1 MKLEQ
6 ILNYVNSFEKNPFLK
21 VIDSIISNNPKEH
34 KEVDRIL
41 NELDGQIKNADNKS
55 VAQILNL
62 VEDEFADHIKEEF
75 LNTTSQ
81 LDILIDIIIRDGNSL
96 MKREWLGKLY
106 EKEVQKI
113 KKRIKSFEKSFDEE
127 DKDPRNRD
135 YVIYNKCLETAYKN
149 DREHNQESKITR
161 DEQSILNT
169 LASSLELSHEEIKLI
184 NYLIVPLQKIDVD
197 EIIKYLSSTGVIF
210 YSRKNHQVY
219 VADEVIRILR
229 KIRGKDVS
237 EKVFRKV
244 LKKLK
249 DSHINQ
255 LARKHNID
263 RKLSREEK
271 IKEILNEG
279 ITLTSALINGIFR
292 DDVNKTERRATINEL
307 IEKRLRI
314 DEKIKGASLEAKVEN
329 LITYF
334 KNREKDGALTIS
346 VNGYEKLL
354 KDVKGHIPKLNSI
367 VREEFE
373 LQEEDVLKAKFLL
386 MYNIRPSDVLYLLTD
401 DEVKDFCNA
410 QSISIRGNEI
420 QNVLDEYKDV
430 ENLFIENYELIA
442 RRDFNSLQENGL
454 DVKEAEIGVKFEEV
468 TKSILKKLGF
478 NVDDDL
484 RDSVNTSKDKADI
497 ILNEGENSLI
507 IIECKSIKEK
517 GYNKYSSVAR
527 QVKSYKNNAEKK
539 GYEVMKIFI
548 VAPEFTDEFI
558 NDCTLDYES
567 NLSLITADTLI
578 EIYNVFK
585 EFGHKSLP
593 ISLLMR
599 DVLIDKERVLKSLEK

>member
-1 MKLEQ
+1 MKQ

-34 KEVDRIL
+34 KEIDRIL
-41 NELDGQIKNADNKS
+41 NELDGQIKNADNRS

-62 VEDEFADHIKEEF
+62 VEGEFADHIEEEF
-75 LNTTSQ
+75 LNTTTQ

-106 EKEVQKI
+106 EKQVQKI
-113 KKRIKSFEKSFDEE
+113 KRRIKSFDQSFDEE
-127 DKDPRNRD
+127 NKDPRNRD
-135 YVIYNKCLETAYKN
+135 YVVYRNCLETSYNN
-149 DREHNQESKITR
+149 DREFNQESKITR

-219 VADEVIRILR
+219 VADEVVRILR

-255 LARKHNID
+255 LARKHSID

-271 IKEILNEG
+271 IKETLNEG
-279 ITLTSALINGIFR
+279 ITLTSVLRNGIFR
-292 DDVNKTERRATINEL
+292 DDVNKTDRRATINEL

-334 KNREKDGALTIS
+334 KNREEDGSLTIS

-354 KDVKGHIPKLNSI
+354 KDVKSHIPKLNST
-367 VREEFE
+367 VREAFE

-386 MYNIRPSDVLYLLTD
+386 TYNIRPTDVLYLLTD
-401 DEVKDFCNA
+401 DEVKDFCNS

-420 QNVLDEYKDV
+420 QNILDEYKDV

-484 RDSVNTSKDKADI
+484 RNSVNTSKDKADI

-507 IIECKSIKEK
+507 IMECKSIKEK

-578 EIYNVFK
+578 GIYNVFK

>member
-1 MKLEQ
+1 MKLKQ

-34 KEVDRIL
+34 KEIDRIL
-41 NELDGQIKNADNKS
+41 NELDGQIKNADNRS

-62 VEDEFADHIKEEF
+62 VEGEFADHIEEEF
-75 LNTTSQ
+75 LNTTTQ

-113 KKRIKSFEKSFDEE
+113 KRRIKSFDQSFDEE

-135 YVIYNKCLETAYKN
+135 YVVYRNCLETAYNN
-149 DREHNQESKITR
+149 DREFNQESKITR

-255 LARKHNID
+255 LARKHSID

-279 ITLTSALINGIFR
+279 ITLTSVLRNGIFR
-292 DDVNKTERRATINEL
+292 DDVNKMDRRATINEL

-334 KNREKDGALTIS
+334 KNREEDGSLTIS

-354 KDVKGHIPKLNSI
+354 KDVKSHIPKLNSI

-386 MYNIRPSDVLYLLTD
+386 TYNIRPTDVLYLLTD
-401 DEVKDFCNA
+401 DEVKDFCNS

-420 QNVLDEYKDV
+420 QNILDEYKDV

-484 RDSVNTSKDKADI
+484 RNSVNTSKDKADI
-497 ILNEGENSLI
+497 VLNEGENSLI
-507 IIECKSIKEK
+507 IMECKSIKEK

-578 EIYNVFK
+578 GIYNVFK

>member
-1 MKLEQ
+1 MKQ

-34 KEVDRIL
+34 KEIDRIL
-41 NELDGQIKNADNKS
+41 NELDGQIKNADNRS

-62 VEDEFADHIKEEF
+62 VEGEFADHIEEEF
-75 LNTTSQ
+75 LNTTTQ

-113 KKRIKSFEKSFDEE
+113 KRRIKSFDQSFDEE

-135 YVIYNKCLETAYKN
+135 YVVYRNCLETAYNN
-149 DREHNQESKITR
+149 DREFNQESKITR

-255 LARKHNID
+255 LARKHGID

-279 ITLTSALINGIFR
+279 ITLTSVLRNGIFR
-292 DDVNKTERRATINEL
+292 DDVNKMDRRATINEL

-334 KNREKDGALTIS
+334 KNREEDGSLTIS

-354 KDVKGHIPKLNSI
+354 KDVKSHIPKLNSI

-386 MYNIRPSDVLYLLTD
+386 TYNIRPTDVLYLLTD
-401 DEVKDFCNA
+401 DEVKDFCNS

-420 QNVLDEYKDV
+420 QNILDEYKDV

-484 RDSVNTSKDKADI
+484 RNSVNTSKDKADI
-497 ILNEGENSLI
+497 VLNEGENSLI
-507 IIECKSIKEK
+507 IMECKSIKEK

-578 EIYNVFK
+578 GIYNVFK

>member
-1 MKLEQ
+1 
-6 ILNYVNSFEKNPFLK
+6 
-21 VIDSIISNNPKEH
+21 
-34 KEVDRIL
+34 
-41 NELDGQIKNADNKS
+41 
-55 VAQILNL
+55 
-62 VEDEFADHIKEEF
+62 
-75 LNTTSQ
+75 
-81 LDILIDIIIRDGNSL
+81 

-106 EKEVQKI
+106 EKEIQKI

-255 LARKHNID
+255 LARKHSID

-271 IKEILNEG
+271 IKEVLNEG

-329 LITYF
+329 LIAYF

>member
-1 MKLEQ
+1 VAGNLRKNHILAFKIFEMKLEQ

-34 KEVDRIL
+34 KEVYRIL

-55 VAQILNL
+55 VSQILNL

-75 LNTTSQ
+75 LNTTTQ

-106 EKEVQKI
+106 EKEIQKI
-113 KKRIKSFEKSFDEE
+113 KKRIKSFEKSFGEE

-135 YVIYNKCLETAYKN
+135 YTIYKNCLETAYKN
-149 DREHNQESKITR
+149 DREFNQESKITR

-169 LASSLELSHEEIKLI
+169 LASSLELSHEEVKLI
-184 NYLIVPLQKIDVD
+184 NYLIVPLQKTDVD

-255 LARKHNID
+255 LARKHGID

-271 IKEILNEG
+271 IKEILSEG
-279 ITLTSALINGIFR
+279 ITLTSALRNGIFR
-292 DDVNKTERRATINEL
+292 DDVNKTDRKATINEL

-314 DEKIKGASLEAKVEN
+314 EEKIKGASLEAKIEN
-329 LITYF
+329 LISYF

-354 KDVKGHIPKLNSI
+354 KDGKSHIPKLNSL

-386 MYNIRPSDVLYLLTD
+386 TYNITRLWT
-401 DEVKDFCNA
+401 C
-410 QSISIRGNEI
+410 
-420 QNVLDEYKDV
+420 
-430 ENLFIENYELIA
+430 
-442 RRDFNSLQENGL
+442 
-454 DVKEAEIGVKFEEV
+454 
-468 TKSILKKLGF
+468 
-478 NVDDDL
+478 
-484 RDSVNTSKDKADI
+484 
-497 ILNEGENSLI
+497 
-507 IIECKSIKEK
+507 
-517 GYNKYSSVAR
+517 
-527 QVKSYKNNAEKK
+527 
-539 GYEVMKIFI
+539 
-548 VAPEFTDEFI
+548 
-558 NDCTLDYES
+558 
-567 NLSLITADTLI
+567 
-578 EIYNVFK
+578 
-585 EFGHKSLP
+585 
-593 ISLLMR
+593 
-599 DVLIDKERVLKSLEK
+599 

>member
-21 VIDSIISNNPKEH
+21 VIDNIISNNPKKH

-41 NELDGQIKNADNKS
+41 NELDGQIKNADNNS

-62 VEDEFADHIKEEF
+62 VEEEFADHIEEEF
-75 LNTTSQ
+75 LNTTTQ

-106 EKEVQKI
+106 EKEIQKI
-113 KKRIKSFEKSFDEE
+113 KKRITSFEKNFDEE
-127 DKDPRNRD
+127 DKDLRNRD
-135 YVIYNKCLETAYKN
+135 YVVYKNCLETAYKN
-149 DREHNQESKITR
+149 DREFNQESKITR

-169 LASSLELSHEEIKLI
+169 LASSLELSHEEIKLM
-184 NYLIVPLQKIDVD
+184 NYLIVPLQKIDID

-237 EKVFRKV
+237 EKIFRKV

-249 DSHINQ
+249 DSNINQ
-255 LARKHNID
+255 LARKHGID

-279 ITLTSALINGIFR
+279 ITLKSALRNGIFR
-292 DDVNKTERRATINEL
+292 DDVNKTDRKATVKEL

-314 DEKIKGASLEAKVEN
+314 DEKIKGASLEAKIEN

-334 KNREKDGALTIS
+334 KNRERDGSLTIS

-354 KDVKGHIPKLNSI
+354 KDVKSHIPKLNSI

-373 LQEEDVLKAKFLL
+373 FQEEDALKAKFLL
-386 MYNIRPSDVLYLLTD
+386 THNIRPSDIIYLLTD
-401 DEVKDFCNA
+401 DEVKDFCNS

-420 QNVLDEYKDV
+420 QNILDEYRDV

-484 RDSVNTSKDKADI
+484 RNSVNTSKDKADI
-497 ILNEGENSLI
+497 ILNEGQGSLI

-558 NDCTLDYES
+558 NDCSLDYES

>member
-21 VIDSIISNNPKEH
+21 VIDGIISNKPKEH

-55 VAQILNL
+55 VSQILNL
-62 VEDEFADHIKEEF
+62 VEDEFADYIMEEF

-106 EKEVQKI
+106 EKEIQKI
-113 KKRIKSFEKSFDEE
+113 KRRIKSFENSFEEE
-127 DKDPRNRD
+127 DKDSRSRD
-135 YVIYNKCLETAYKN
+135 YVVYKNCLDTAYRN
-149 DREHNQESKITR
+149 DRESNQESKITR

-169 LASSLELSHEEIKLI
+169 LASSLDLSHEEIKLI

-219 VADEVIRILR
+219 VADELIRILR

-237 EKVFRKV
+237 EKIFRKV

-255 LARKHNID
+255 LARKHGID

-271 IKEILNEG
+271 IKEILSEG
-279 ITLTSALINGIFR
+279 ITLTSALRNGIFK
-292 DDVNKTERRATINEL
+292 DDVNKTDRKTTINEL

-314 DEKIKGASLEAKVEN
+314 EEKIKGASLEAKIEN

-334 KNREKDGALTIS
+334 KNREKDGTLTIS

-354 KDVKGHIPKLNSI
+354 KDLNSHIPKLNNI
-367 VREEFE
+367 VRAEFE
-373 LQEEDVLKAKFLL
+373 LQEENILKAKFLL
-386 MYNIRPSDVLYLLTD
+386 TYNIRPSDVLYLLTD
-401 DEVKDFCNA
+401 DQVKDFCNA
-410 QSISIRGNEI
+410 QSISVRGNEI
-420 QNVLDEYKDV
+420 QNILNEYKDV

-454 DVKEAEIGVKFEEV
+454 EVKEAEIGVKFEEI

-484 RDSVNTSKDKADI
+484 RNSVNTSKDKADI
-497 ILNEGENSLI
+497 ILNEGDNSII

-527 QVKSYKNNAEKK
+527 QVTSYKNNAEKK
-539 GYEVMKIFI
+539 GFEVMKIFI

-585 EFGHKSLP
+585 ELGHKSLP

>member
-106 EKEVQKI
+106 EKEIQKI

-135 YVIYNKCLETAYKN
+135 YVIYKKCLETAYKN

-255 LARKHNID
+255 LARKHSID

-292 DDVNKTERRATINEL
+292 DDINKTERRATINEL

-567 NLSLITADTLI
+567 NLSLITADNLI

>member
-1 MKLEQ
+1 MKLKQ

-34 KEVDRIL
+34 KEIDRIL
-41 NELDGQIKNADNKS
+41 NELDGQIKNADNRS

-62 VEDEFADHIKEEF
+62 VEGEFADHIEEEF
-75 LNTTSQ
+75 LNTTTQ

-113 KKRIKSFEKSFDEE
+113 KRRIKSFDQSFDEE
-127 DKDPRNRD
+127 NKDPRNRD
-135 YVIYNKCLETAYKN
+135 YVVYRNCLETAYNN
-149 DREHNQESKITR
+149 DREFNQESKITR

-255 LARKHNID
+255 LARKHSID

-271 IKEILNEG
+271 IKETLNEG
-279 ITLTSALINGIFR
+279 ITLTSVLRNGIFR
-292 DDVNKTERRATINEL
+292 DDVNKTDRRATINEL

-334 KNREKDGALTIS
+334 KNREEDGSLTIS

-354 KDVKGHIPKLNSI
+354 KDVKSHIPKLNST

-386 MYNIRPSDVLYLLTD
+386 TYNIRPTDVLYLLTD
-401 DEVKDFCNA
+401 DEVKDFCNS

-420 QNVLDEYKDV
+420 QNILDEYKDV

-484 RDSVNTSKDKADI
+484 RNSVNTSKDKADI
-497 ILNEGENSLI
+497 VLNEGEDSLI
-507 IIECKSIKEK
+507 IMECKSIKEK

-578 EIYNVFK
+578 GIYNVFK